1 MTGMLMFLGERRFG
15 IYKNNHA
22 YFVHADNLG
31 TSQTA
36 TDETGAVGQDVLHY
50 PWGQQWA
57 VAGTMYDHRFASLHA
72 RDTESNLDK
81 THFRMFSS
89 DQGRWFG
96 PDPASCC
103 GCGGNPQSH
112 NRYAY
117 VRNNPTNLTDSSCT
131 STLL

>member
-1 MTGMLMFLGERRFG
+1 MTGMLVFLGERRFG

-22 YFVHADNLG
+22 YFVHGDNLG

-57 VAGTMYDHRFASLHA
+57 MAGSMYDHRFASLHA
-72 RDTESNLDK
+72 RDTESNLDP

-89 DQGRWFG
+89 DQGRWLSA
-96 PDPASCC
+96 DPKA
-103 GCGGNPQSH
+103 G
-112 NRYAY
+112 AE
-117 VRNNPTNLTDSSCT
+117 
-131 STLL
+131 